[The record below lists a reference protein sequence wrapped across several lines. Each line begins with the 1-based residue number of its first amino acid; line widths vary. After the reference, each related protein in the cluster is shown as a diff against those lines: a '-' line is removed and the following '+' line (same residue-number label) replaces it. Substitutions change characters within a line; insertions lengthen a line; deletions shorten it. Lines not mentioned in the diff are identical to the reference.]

1 MAESHRAATL
11 SRRQLL
17 RQGLV
22 TSGVIAAGPALWGCG
37 THAASPRSAMPAS
50 SIGRIS
56 NIPNLAGTLHE
67 VAVGNDPATLV
78 RLPRGF
84 SIREVA
90 RTGQR
95 PTPTSDYIWHE
106 DPDGGATFATDD
118 GGWVYVSNAEVSAP
132 GRGGV
137 GALRFDAEGQL
148 IDAYPICSGTTN
160 NCAGGP
166 TPWGTWLTCEE
177 VDNGIVY
184 ECDPQGNRSAVAC
197 PAMGV
202 FKHEAA
208 AVDPVRRHIYLTE
221 DTPDS
226 NFYRF
231 TPDVYPAGGRPDLSS
246 GKLEVAIVDGDDL
259 LTSRA
264 LRWETV
270 PESQPAN
277 DGLLLNVDATPTRH
291 QVAGAERFNG
301 GEGCWY
307 HNGIVYFTTKGDN
320 RVWAVDC
327 ATQRI
332 DLIYDKQ
339 SQQAFNPGI
348 DDVDNLTVSTSGDI
362 LVAEDGAE
370 MRIVVVGPDITP
382 FELVNFKGHR
392 GSEICGPA
400 FSPDGSRLYF
410 SSQNGAAGTSQDG
423 RIYEMQGPFFV

>member
-1 MAESHRAATL
+1 MTSRPCITNP

-17 RQGLV
+17 RRGLV
-22 TSGVIAAGPALWGCG
+22 ATGVIAAGPALWGQG
-37 THAASPRSAMPAS
+37 GHAASPRSALPGGS
-50 SIGRIS
+50 SGRTS

-67 VAVGNDPATLV
+67 VTVENDLHTRVL
-78 RLPRGF
+78 LPRGF

-95 PTPTSDYIWHE
+95 PVAGSDYIWHQ

-118 GGWVYVSNAEVSAP
+118 GGWIYVSNAEVGERSH
-132 GRGGV
+132 GGV
-137 GALRFDAEGQL
+137 GALRFDAAGQL
-148 IDAYPICSGTTN
+148 VDAYPICAGTTN

-177 VDNGIVY
+177 IDAGIVY
-184 ECDPQGNRSAVAC
+184 ECDPLGRQAAVPC

-208 AVDPVRRHIYLTE
+208 AVDPIRGHIYLTE
-221 DTPDS
+221 DTPDG

-231 TPDVYPAGGRPDLSS
+231 TPDFYPAGGRPDLSS
-246 GKLEVAIVDGDDL
+246 GVLEVAIVDGDDPFS
-259 LTSRA
+259 SRSM
-264 LRWETV
+264 RWEAV
-270 PESQPAN
+270 NEAQPEN
-277 DGLLLNVDATPTRH
+277 DRLVLDDGATATRH
-291 QVAGAERFNG
+291 QVEGAAKFAG

-307 HNGIVYFTTKGDN
+307 HDGIVYFTTKHDN

-327 ATQRI
+327 GAQRI

-348 DDVDNLTVSTSGDI
+348 DDVDNVTVSSGGDV

-370 MRIVVVGPDITP
+370 MRIVVVGPDLTP
-382 FELVNFKGHR
+382 FELVNVQGHR

-410 SSQNGAAGTSQDG
+410 SSQNGAEGNSLDG
-423 RIYEMQGPFFV
+423 RIYEMRGPFFV